1 MFGRSQRV
9 DVFIWSSRL
18 DKGKDRLLCLC
29 RVIFVAFFLALFC
42 GKAFLLL
49 SYFKCTQII
58 GNDNEHWWQSITS
71 PRWVPN
77 RWQKETF
84 YNWLSFASHSFCFEK
99 ENSEETKKHTENI
112 QLWLWAAILEHHL
125 HGNWPFTQCE
135 QLTIEAF
142 IYTCTH
148 MRKQH
153 AQRAHTDNLSLI
165 FHLAQFSAL
174 IFATC
179 SWGTLSLMMILFG

>member
-1 MFGRSQRV
+1 MRCF
-9 DVFIWSSRL
+9 FH
-18 DKGKDRLLCLC
+18 
-29 RVIFVAFFLALFC
+29 AFLWLSI
-42 GKAFLLL
+42 LLL
-49 SYFKCTQII
+49 SYFKFTQII

-99 ENSEETKKHTENI
+99 ENSETKKHAENI

-125 HGNWPFTQCE
+125 HMNWPFTQCE

-142 IYTCTH
+142 IYTCTRT
-148 MRKQH
+148 RKQH

-165 FHLAQFSAL
+165 FHLALFSTL
-174 IFATC
+174 VVATC
-179 SWGTLSLMMILFG
+179 SQGTLSLMMILLG